1 VRILLIEDEPSI
13 AAVVKRG
20 LEEARYAVDVAP
32 DGATGLDLAL
42 SRTYG
47 VILLDLMLPRVDG
60 WQVCERLRAR
70 RITAPILM
78 LTARD
83 AVQDRVRGLEIG
95 ADDYLAKPFDFDEL
109 LARIRALLRR
119 ESIHKTR
126 VIRIADLEIDTGLR
140 QVTRGG
146 QAVPLTPREYSLLEA
161 LAAREG
167 QILTREVIMDHVWM
181 DEESYSNIVDVHIR
195 ALRKKIDADFAVKLI
210 QTVHRM
216 GYMLK
221 RPDAEEAA

>member
-13 AAVVKRG
+13 AAVVKQG
-20 LEEARYAVDVAP
+20 LEEARYAVDVAN

-42 SRTYG
+42 TRAYAL
-47 VILLDLMLPRVDG
+47 VLLDLMLPGLDG

-95 ADDYLAKPFDFDEL
+95 ADDYLPKPFDFAEL

-126 VIRIADLEIDTGLR
+126 VIHIADLEIDTGLR
-140 QVTRGG
+140 QVTRAG
-146 QAVPLTPREYSLLEA
+146 QVVPLTPREYSLLEA

-167 QILTREVIMDHVWM
+167 QILTREVILEHVWM

-195 ALRKKIDADFAVKLI
+195 ALRRKIDAEHEVKLI
-210 QTVHRM
+210 HTAHRM

-221 RPDAEEAA
+221 RPDPEELP